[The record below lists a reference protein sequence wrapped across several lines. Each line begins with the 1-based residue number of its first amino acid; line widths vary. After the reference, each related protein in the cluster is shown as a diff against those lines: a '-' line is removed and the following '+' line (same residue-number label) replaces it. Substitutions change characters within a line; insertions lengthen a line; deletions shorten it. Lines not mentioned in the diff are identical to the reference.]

1 MLAVLAR
8 GATDRPTRD
17 LCRDKEPT
25 ATTTIVRTTTRI
37 RRGDNAQAE
46 GLSGPAIFPRGFRL
60 FYFFGAIYAGATAL
74 VWLPVSAGDLSLPTA
89 FALRGASYVRRA
101 RREEWR

>member
-1 MLAVLAR
+1 M
-8 GATDRPTRD
+8 
-17 LCRDKEPT
+17 
-25 ATTTIVRTTTRI
+25 I

-46 GLSGPAIFPRGFRL
+46 GLFGPAIFSRGFRL

-74 VWLPVSAGDLSLPTA
+74 VWLPVSAGDLSA

-101 RREEWR
+101 QREEWR